1 MKKILFLSVAMIG
14 LWLSGCTKQE
24 VAPSSTD
31 DIFASIQ
38 SSAARSAADTDPVT
52 KEKCKGKLTNI
63 EIAALPSSITAYI
76 TKNYAGA
83 AIKFAGKDDKGQY
96 VVGVSLNNVETGLL
110 FDAAGTF
117 VQALQHYKDKAK
129 LTEVAITTLPASVTS
144 YVASKY
150 AGYTV
155 KRAGK
160 DADGN
165 LFIGIHNGTDHK
177 VLLFDA
183 TGAFKEEKAIPQHDN
198 DGKGGKGK
206 PKGGGK

>member
-1 MKKILFLSVAMIG
+1 MKKLLFLSVTMIG
-14 LWLSGCTKQE
+14 LWLTSCTKQE
-24 VAPSSTD
+24 VTPDSTD
-31 DIFASIQ
+31 DVFASIQ
-38 SSAARSAADTDPVT
+38 SSAARSAADADPVT
-52 KEKCKGKLTNI
+52 KEKCKGKLTNV
-63 EIAALPSSITAYI
+63 EIATLPSSITAYI

-83 AIKFAGKDDKGQY
+83 AIKFAGKDDKGQF
-96 VVGVSLNNVETGLL
+96 VVGVSLNSVETGLL
-110 FDAAGTF
+110 FDATGTF
-117 VQALQHYKDKAK
+117 VQVLQNYKNKAK
-129 LTEVAITTLPASVTS
+129 LTEVAITALPASVGT

-150 AGYTV
+150 AGYTI

-165 LFIGIHNGTDHK
+165 LFIGIGNGTDHK

-198 DGKGGKGK
+198 DGKGGRGK

>member
-1 MKKILFLSVAMIG
+1 MKKLLFLSVAMIG
-14 LWLSGCTKQE
+14 LWLTNCTKQE
-24 VAPSSTD
+24 VSPDSTD
-31 DIFASIQ
+31 DVFASIQ

-63 EIAALPSSITAYI
+63 EIAALPSTVTAYI

-83 AIKFAGKDDKGQY
+83 AIKFAGKDDKGQF
-96 VVGVSLNNVETGLL
+96 VVGVSLNSVETGLL
-110 FDAAGTF
+110 FDATGTF
-117 VQALQHYKDKAK
+117 VQVLQNYKNKAK
-129 LTEVAITTLPASVTS
+129 LTEVVITTLPASVS
-144 YVASKY
+144 AYVASKY
-150 AGYTV
+150 AGYTI

-165 LFIGIHNGTDHK
+165 LFIGIGNGTDHK

-183 TGAFKEEKAIPQHDN
+183 TGTFKEEKAIPQHDN
-198 DGKGGKGK
+198 DGKGGKGG